1 LFKTGILVG
10 AGAFGVSNYLA
21 KSAGA
26 SESEDLANGQDKNWS
41 GYQQAYDAH
50 MTSADNARTEAL
62 LSLLI
67 GAAALGY
74 AYYDGVFDE
83 LFGLKAEQNET
94 LALEK
99 SKLNSA
105 IIEND

>member
-1 LFKTGILVG
+1 MTTV
-10 AGAFGVSNYLA
+10 APASNGLYL
-21 KSAGA
+21 G
-26 SESEDLANGQDKNWS
+26 
-41 GYQQAYDAH
+41 
-50 MTSADNARTEAL
+50 
-62 LSLLI
+62 LS
-67 GAAALGY
+67 AAALGY

-83 LFGLKAEQNET
+83 LFGLSTAQNET

>member
-1 LFKTGILVG
+1 MFKTGILIG

-26 SESEDLANGQDKNWS
+26 NESEDAANSQDKNWS

-50 MTSADNARTEAL
+50 MNSADNARTEAL

-83 LFGLKAEQNET
+83 LFGLSTTQNET
-94 LALEK
+94 LVLEESK
-99 SKLNSA
+99 SNLA
-105 IIEND
+105 VIEND